1 MDTVVN
7 MGNFISTTV
16 ASNKKK
22 LAQFLRNK
30 ALKNLEAECILRDV
44 DMAAISEDK
53 LEVLIRNEE
62 DKIKSK
68 YKTNSIVLLLIAL
81 GLHA

>member
-1 MDTVVN
+1 
-7 MGNFISTTV
+7 MGNFLTETIQ
-16 ASNKKK
+16 SNKKK
-22 LAQFLRNK
+22 LEKLLREK
-30 ALKNLEAECILRDV
+30 ALKNVEAECILRNV
-44 DMAAISEDK
+44 EMENIPPDK

-68 YKTNSIVLLLIAL
+68 YKTNTIVLLLVAL

>member
-1 MDTVVN
+1 MA
-7 MGNFISTTV
+7 NFIV
-16 ASNKKK
+16 NVFDSNKKK
-22 LAQFLRNK
+22 LEKLLRQK
-30 ALKNLEAECILRDV
+30 AIKNVEAECILRNIEFEDI
-44 DMAAISEDK
+44 AQDK

-68 YKTNSIVLLLIAL
+68 YKTNTIVLLLIAL